1 MALKRRY
8 EPAETFS
15 MEEDGFFGELYLPA
29 RNTFPGKCL
38 ILFGGSAGKFLLTQL
53 VAEQFVD
60 AGMNVLALAYH
71 GAPGLPKFL
80 VEQPV
85 DVIEAAAKHLKRIGY
100 RKVGLWGISMG
111 GCLAL
116 LAGSLLPELI
126 SCVVSVAPM
135 ELVPQGEVRKKP
147 VAESA
152 FCFHGIPLPYAPY
165 VPSDGD
171 AWYQA
176 YRQATRHHK
185 EPYSREL
192 LLECYRQNPN
202 PEAVIPVWDINGPI
216 LLLGGERD
224 GMCPTPETFA
234 SLLSQLEAHRFSHP
248 VEHHLYPHLGH
259 YVLPVKPATT
269 KLLRAEREFPQEC
282 EVERAE
288 SWQDTLRF
296 LWEVWQ

>member
-1 MALKRRY
+1 M
-8 EPAETFS
+8 T
-15 MEEDGFFGELYLPA
+15 
-29 RNTFPGKCL
+29 
-38 ILFGGSAGKFLLTQL
+38 
-53 VAEQFVD
+53 
-60 AGMNVLALAYH
+60 VLALAYH
-71 GAPGLPKFL
+71 GALGLPKFL

-85 DVIEAAAKHLKRIGY
+85 DVIEQAAKHLKRIGY

-147 VAESA
+147 VLESA
-152 FCFHGIPLPYAPY
+152 FSFHGQPLPYAPY

-171 AWYQA
+171 AWYKA
-176 YRQATRHHK
+176 YRQATLLHK

-192 LLECYRQNPN
+192 LLECYRQNPT
-202 PEAVIPVWDINGPI
+202 PEAVIPIWNINGPI
-216 LLLGGERD
+216 LFLGGAQD
-224 GMCPTPETFA
+224 GMCPIPETFA
-234 SLLSQLEAHRFSHP
+234 SLLSQLEAHPFPHP

-259 YVLPVKPATT
+259 YVLPVKPTSA
-269 KLLRAEREFPQEC
+269 KFLRAERAFPQEC
-282 EVERAE
+282 EAERAE

-296 LWEVWQ
+296 LREVWQ

>member
-1 MALKRRY
+1 MMLKQRY

-15 MEEDGFFGELYLPA
+15 MAEDGFFGEMYLPA
-29 RNTFPGKCL
+29 HNAFPGKCL

-60 AGMNVLALAYH
+60 AGMTVLALAYH
-71 GAPGLPKFL
+71 GALGLPKFL

-85 DVIEAAAKHLKRIGY
+85 DVIEQAAKHLKRIGY

-147 VAESA
+147 VLESA
-152 FCFHGIPLPYAPY
+152 FSFHGQPLPYAPY

-171 AWYQA
+171 AWYKA
-176 YRQATRHHK
+176 YRQATLLHK
-185 EPYSREL
+185 EPYQPRAAAGMLPAESHPRSSHPNLEHQRPHPVLRRRTGWDVSHPRDLRLSAVPAGSPSVPPSGGTPPLPPPRALCASREAHQ
-192 LLECYRQNPN
+192 RQVSPCRAGV
-202 PEAVIPVWDINGPI
+202 PP
-216 LLLGGERD
+216 
-224 GMCPTPETFA
+224 GM
-234 SLLSQLEAHRFSHP
+234 
-248 VEHHLYPHLGH
+248 
-259 YVLPVKPATT
+259 
-269 KLLRAEREFPQEC
+269 
-282 EVERAE
+282 
-288 SWQDTLRF
+288 
-296 LWEVWQ
+296 

>member
-100 RKVGLWGISMG
+100 RKVGLWGDTSCFSAGRTFKICFAVFSIS
-111 GCLAL
+111 
-116 LAGSLLPELI
+116 
-126 SCVVSVAPM
+126 
-135 ELVPQGEVRKKP
+135 
-147 VAESA
+147 
-152 FCFHGIPLPYAPY
+152 
-165 VPSDGD
+165 
-171 AWYQA
+171 
-176 YRQATRHHK
+176 
-185 EPYSREL
+185 
-192 LLECYRQNPN
+192 
-202 PEAVIPVWDINGPI
+202 
-216 LLLGGERD
+216 
-224 GMCPTPETFA
+224 
-234 SLLSQLEAHRFSHP
+234 
-248 VEHHLYPHLGH
+248 
-259 YVLPVKPATT
+259 
-269 KLLRAEREFPQEC
+269 
-282 EVERAE
+282 
-288 SWQDTLRF
+288 
-296 LWEVWQ
+296 

>member
-1 MALKRRY
+1 MMLKRRY

-29 RNTFPGKCL
+29 HNAFPGKCL

-85 DVIEAAAKHLKRIGY
+85 DVIEQAAKHLKRIGY

-126 SCVVSVAPM
+126 SCVCRWRPWSWCLKERCGKSRCQKARSPSTVSRCPM
-135 ELVPQGEVRKKP
+135 RPMCHRTATPGTKRTDRRP
-147 VAESA
+147 CSTRSHIAESCYWNA
-152 FCFHGIPLPYAPY
+152 TGRIPPQKRSSQSGTSTAP
-165 VPSDGD
+165 SC
-171 AWYQA
+171 
-176 YRQATRHHK
+176 
-185 EPYSREL
+185 S
-192 LLECYRQNPN
+192 
-202 PEAVIPVWDINGPI
+202 
-216 LLLGGERD
+216 
-224 GMCPTPETFA
+224 
-234 SLLSQLEAHRFSHP
+234 
-248 VEHHLYPHLGH
+248 
-259 YVLPVKPATT
+259 
-269 KLLRAEREFPQEC
+269 
-282 EVERAE
+282 
-288 SWQDTLRF
+288 
-296 LWEVWQ
+296 